1 MFKKRNPDLFM
12 KNTNLAFQ
20 QPHLVFR
27 TLILIFFVA
36 CSSPVKT
43 RGVLDYRI
51 EMFDLEN
58 NAMDV
63 VFTVRNNTSIDFIQ
77 NQWSLHWNQILGEPL
92 PESLPEGIEFERING
107 NSYLVFRFGDTW
119 PLHAGESISF
129 RAKTTGFMNR
139 LAMGP
144 QGAFIRTPTQSIDLQ
159 TNIDW
164 QKADGLDGLNLP
176 TAKDRYQNLEAIKIL
191 PTDSIPWII
200 PSPSFSSTTG
210 LERKPHV
217 KWKVFI
223 DDDTARDGL
232 NTLLKTSFEHIGFSL
247 FPKNSIHWVTS
258 EERANFTFNYQKDIA
273 PEAYQLEITED
284 RVVVGASSYG
294 GLFYALQSLAQI
306 DQVAA
311 LENRGWPMIQILDQP
326 RFNYRG
332 FMLDISRNFY
342 GLSKLKEI
350 IDLMAMFKLNHLDLK
365 LSDDEGWRLEI
376 PGLPELTEIGS
387 RRGFTAN
394 ERDRLI
400 PMYGSGA
407 TGGETANGY
416 LTQYDFIS
424 LLQYAKTKNISI
436 IPQLSFPSHAR
447 ASIVSMDA
455 RRDKYLALGDY
466 EGAERYALSDPNDK
480 STYQSAQLYN
490 DNTIN
495 ICLESSFRFFDAVV
509 EAVAAMYQKADI
521 PFKQFSIGA
530 DELPYGVWEG
540 SPACLNFA
548 SGNANDIDLESIYND
563 ALLRMK
569 SSIEKHGA
577 MMSGWEDFLL
587 VYSKNSQS
595 ETKLKTERFD
605 YEVIPYSWNNIWGG
619 GREDMVYKLTNAG
632 FKTVMSNSSAFYFD
646 MANDNDMDAFGLN
659 WSGYV
664 DYFDTWAVDPHDI
677 FANKTL
683 NRKHNISNDYILQTT
698 KLDPNK
704 QDNLIGIQSQLFSE
718 TVRSETIL
726 EQMLLPNL
734 IVFAERAWA
743 KKPSWVSDQS
753 STQELKMIKDW
764 NLFLNVMGTRT
775 LPVITNLYPGFYH
788 DVPKPGGMIK
798 NDSLFVRSPFP
809 GMRVHYT
816 LDGSTPSP
824 SSKVYQHPIAIHPD
838 DVVVLR
844 SFDNQLRGRKQIN
857 VFREDHGANQ
867 Q

>member
-1 MFKKRNPDLFM
+1 M

-20 QPHLVFR
+20 RLHFVWL
-27 TLILIFFVA
+27 TLISIFFVA
-36 CSSPVKT
+36 CSSPGKPS
-43 RGVLDYRI
+43 GVLDYRI
-51 EMFDLEN
+51 ETFDLDN

-63 VFTVRNNTSIDFIQ
+63 VFTVYNNTSIDFIQ
-77 NQWSLHWNQILGEPL
+77 NEWSLHWNQILGEPL

-107 NSYLVFRFGDTW
+107 NSYLVLRFGDSW
-119 PLHAGESISF
+119 SLHAGESISF
-129 RAKTTGFMNR
+129 RAKTAGVMNR

-144 QGAFIRTPTQSIDLQ
+144 QGAFIRTPTQSIDLK
-159 TNIDW
+159 TSIDW
-164 QKADGLDGLNLP
+164 QKAGGLDGLNVP
-176 TAKDRYQNLEAIKIL
+176 TAKDRYQKLESIKIL
-191 PTDSIPWII
+191 PTDSIAWII
-200 PSPSFSSTTG
+200 PSPSFSSTIDS
-210 LERKPHV
+210 ERKPLAN
-217 KWKVFI
+217 WKVFI

-247 FPKNSIHWVTS
+247 FPTNSIDWVTT
-258 EERANFTFNYQKDIA
+258 EEKANFIFHFQKDIA

-284 RVVVGASSYG
+284 RVAVGASSYG
-294 GLFYALQSLAQI
+294 GLFYALQSLAQM

-311 LENRGWPMIQILDQP
+311 LENRGWPIVQILDQP

-342 GLSKLKEI
+342 GVDKLQQL
-350 IDLMAMFKLNHLDLK
+350 IDMMAMFKLNHLDLK

-387 RRGFTAN
+387 KRGFTTN

-407 TGGETANGY
+407 TGGETGNGY
-416 LTQYDFIS
+416 LSEDDFIS

-455 RRDKYLALGDY
+455 RRDKRIALGDY
-466 EGAERYALSDPNDK
+466 EGAERYALSDPNDN
-480 STYQSAQLYN
+480 SVYQSAQLYN

-509 EAVAAMYQKADI
+509 GAVAAMYQKAEI
-521 PFKQFSIGA
+521 PFQQFSIGA

-540 SPACLNFA
+540 SPACLNIA
-548 SGNANDIDLESIYND
+548 SGAANDIDLENIYND

-569 SSIEKHGA
+569 SSIEKYGA
-577 MMSGWEDFLL
+577 VMSGWEDFLL
-587 VYSKNSQS
+587 VHSKNSQS
-595 ETKLKTERFD
+595 ETKLKEERFD

-619 GREDMVYKLTNAG
+619 GREDMVYKLANAG

-683 NRKHNISNDYILQTT
+683 NRKHKISNDYILQTT
-698 KLDPNK
+698 KLDPDK

-718 TVRSETIL
+718 TVTSETIL

-753 STQELKMIKDW
+753 STQELKMTKDW
-764 NLFLNVMGTRT
+764 NQFLNVIGTRT
-775 LPVITNLYPGFYH
+775 LPVISNLYPAFHY
-788 DVPKPGGMIK
+788 DVPKPGGVIK

-809 GMRVHYT
+809 GMRVHYS
-816 LDGSTPSP
+816 LDGSTPS
-824 SSKVYQHPIAIHPD
+824 SSSQVYQHPIAVNPD
-838 DVVVLR
+838 DDVVLR
-844 SFDNQLRGRKQIN
+844 SFDNQLRGRKPIT
-857 VFREDHGANQ
+857 VVREDHGTNQ
-867 Q
+867 L

>member
-1 MFKKRNPDLFM
+1 M
-12 KNTNLAFQ
+12 KNINLAFQ
-20 QPHLVFR
+20 RLHFVWL
-27 TLILIFFVA
+27 TLISIFFVA
-36 CSSPVKT
+36 CSSPGKPS
-43 RGVLDYRI
+43 GVLDYRI
-51 EMFDLEN
+51 ETFDLDN

-63 VFTVRNNTSIDFIQ
+63 VFTVYNNTSIDFIQ
-77 NQWSLHWNQILGEPL
+77 NEWSLHWNQILGEPL

-107 NSYLVFRFGDTW
+107 NSYLVLRFGDSW

-129 RAKTTGFMNR
+129 RAKTAGVMNR

-144 QGAFIRTPTQSIDLQ
+144 QGAFIRTPTQSIDLK
-159 TNIDW
+159 TSIDW
-164 QKADGLDGLNLP
+164 QKAGGLDGLNVP
-176 TAKDRYQNLEAIKIL
+176 TAKDRYQKLESIKIL
-191 PTDSIPWII
+191 PTDSIAWII
-200 PSPSFSSTTG
+200 PSPSFSSTIDS
-210 LERKPHV
+210 ERKPLAN
-217 KWKVFI
+217 WKVFI

-247 FPKNSIHWVTS
+247 FPTNSIDWVTT
-258 EERANFTFNYQKDIA
+258 EEKANFIFHFQKDIA

-284 RVVVGASSYG
+284 RVAVGASSYG
-294 GLFYALQSLAQI
+294 GLFYALQSLAQM

-311 LENRGWPMIQILDQP
+311 LENRGWPIVQILDQP

-342 GLSKLKEI
+342 GVDKLQQL
-350 IDLMAMFKLNHLDLK
+350 IDMMAMFKLNHLDLK

-387 RRGFTAN
+387 KRGFTTN

-407 TGGETANGY
+407 TGGETGNGY
-416 LTQYDFIS
+416 LSEDDFIS

-455 RRDKYLALGDY
+455 RRDKRIALGDY
-466 EGAERYALSDPNDK
+466 EGAERYALSDPNDN
-480 STYQSAQLYN
+480 SVYQSAQLYN

-509 EAVAAMYQKADI
+509 GAVAAMYQKAEI
-521 PFKQFSIGA
+521 PFQQFSIGA

-540 SPACLNFA
+540 SPACLNIA
-548 SGNANDIDLESIYND
+548 SGAANDIDLENIYND

-569 SSIEKHGA
+569 SSIEKYGA
-577 MMSGWEDFLL
+577 VMSGWEDFLL
-587 VYSKNSQS
+587 VHSKNSQS
-595 ETKLKTERFD
+595 ETKLKEERFD

-619 GREDMVYKLTNAG
+619 GREDMVYKLANAG

-683 NRKHNISNDYILQTT
+683 NRKHKISNDYILQTT
-698 KLDPNK
+698 KLDPDK

-718 TVRSETIL
+718 TVTSETIL

-753 STQELKMIKDW
+753 STQELKMTKDW
-764 NLFLNVMGTRT
+764 NQFLNVIGTRT
-775 LPVITNLYPGFYH
+775 LPVISNLYPAFHY
-788 DVPKPGGMIK
+788 DVPKPGGVIK

-809 GMRVHYT
+809 GMRVHYS
-816 LDGSTPSP
+816 LDGSTPS
-824 SSKVYQHPIAIHPD
+824 SSSQVYQHPIAVNPD

-844 SFDNQLRGRKQIN
+844 SFDNQLRGRKPIT
-857 VFREDHGANQ
+857 VVREDHGTNQ
-867 Q
+867 L